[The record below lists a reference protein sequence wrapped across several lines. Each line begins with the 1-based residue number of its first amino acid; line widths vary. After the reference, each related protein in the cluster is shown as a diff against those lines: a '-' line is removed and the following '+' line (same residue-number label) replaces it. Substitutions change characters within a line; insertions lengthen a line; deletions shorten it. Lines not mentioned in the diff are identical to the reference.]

1 MKGYRG
7 SHRKSSG
14 ISASVWE
21 RVWLNKAGI
30 MGKLVHT
37 QQSSWNFACSVILA
51 TLCRLYAV
59 SLSYNT
65 PHWTGVRIERRK
77 TVGCGRNNGIDD
89 APTNAYPFSR
99 EINFLNGI
107 YQISIICIYMVIS
120 VAFESFLQKIYRDIV
135 RDRSYFF
142 D

>member
-1 MKGYRG
+1 M
-7 SHRKSSG
+7 
-14 ISASVWE
+14 
-21 RVWLNKAGI
+21 
-30 MGKLVHT
+30 
-37 QQSSWNFACSVILA
+37 
-51 TLCRLYAV
+51 
-59 SLSYNT
+59 
-65 PHWTGVRIERRK
+65 RIERRK

-142 D
+142 DKLNSIKHRPNESNRIESNRLSVTNLRRISEFEKAARSGMDDVSCIESR